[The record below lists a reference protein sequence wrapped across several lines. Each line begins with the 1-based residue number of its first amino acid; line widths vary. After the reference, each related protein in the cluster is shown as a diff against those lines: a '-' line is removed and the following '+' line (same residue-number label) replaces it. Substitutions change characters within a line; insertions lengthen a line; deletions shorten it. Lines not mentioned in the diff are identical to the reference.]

1 MATVYQMHHLADY
14 PQEIGGWL
22 WGLEDAR
29 KRTKQVIR
37 GLDQA
42 VLDWQGEDD
51 SENAIGSL
59 LYHLALVE
67 MAWLY
72 EDVLCQPDATK
83 DYPQKYPWPM
93 GSKGRLSP
101 VLGISLEEHIARLD
115 TSRATFLE
123 HLKTVTLD
131 DWGRLRNPEDTDYQV
146 SPAWVLFH
154 LVEHEASH
162 TGQMSIMKKR
172 AQKALAIS

>member
-1 MATVYQMHHLADY
+1 MTTVNQMIYLAGY

-22 WGLEDAR
+22 WALEEAR
-29 KRTKQVIR
+29 KRTKEVVH
-37 GLDQA
+37 GLEQA

-59 LYHLALVE
+59 LYHLAFIE
-67 MAWLY
+67 TSWLY
-72 EDVLCQPDATK
+72 MDIFEEPDPT
-83 DYPQKYPWPM
+83 DDYPWPHR
-93 GSKGRLSP
+93 SQGRLTS
-101 VLGISLEEHIARLD
+101 VLDVPLEEHITRLD
-115 TSRATFLE
+115 ETRATFLE
-123 HLKTVTLD
+123 RLKVMTLD
-131 DWGRLRNPEDTDYQV
+131 DWGRLRSPADTDYQV

-172 AQKALAIS
+172 AQKALAVS